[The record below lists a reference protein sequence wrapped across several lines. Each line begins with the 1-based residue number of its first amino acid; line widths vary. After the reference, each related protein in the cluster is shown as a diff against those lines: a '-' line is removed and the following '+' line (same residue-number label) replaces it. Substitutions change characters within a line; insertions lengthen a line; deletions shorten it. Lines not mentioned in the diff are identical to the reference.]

1 MMATRESLKLSD
13 CFISGKNESEGAKIP
28 VDAPKIWGWGIL
40 ESGEETMKS
49 STKDQMTR
57 AGAPNTKVIPQ
68 IIFLPTLM
76 YNYYT
81 ICRGSQGGHG
91 GRLKSVRLRFDSS
104 PRHNGGTLTW
114 INLLASEMRL

>member
-91 GRLKSVRLRFDSS
+91 GRLERGRLGVGFS
-104 PRHNGGTLTW
+104 PRRHRGPFTW
-114 INLLASEMRL
+114 AK